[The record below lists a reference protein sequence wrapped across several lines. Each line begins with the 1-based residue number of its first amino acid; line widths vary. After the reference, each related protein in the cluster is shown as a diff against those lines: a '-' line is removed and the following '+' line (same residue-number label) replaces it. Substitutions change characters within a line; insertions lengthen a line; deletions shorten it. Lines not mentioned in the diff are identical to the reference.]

1 VFSLVPTSKTS
12 LFKEITIV
20 FVDGVPDSI
29 ALTDTLSQK
38 TKIQFGNVNLNPAL
52 DDTAFDFVV
61 PADVD
66 VINNV
71 R

>member
-1 VFSLVPTSKTS
+1 VPTSKTS

-29 ALTDTLSQK
+29 TLTDTLRQK

-52 DDTAFDFVV
+52 DDAAFDFVV

>member
-1 VFSLVPTSKTS
+1 
-12 LFKEITIV
+12 
-20 FVDGVPDSI
+20 
-29 ALTDTLSQK
+29 
-38 TKIQFGNVNLNPAL
+38 VNLNPAL
-52 DDTAFDFVV
+52 DDAAFDFVV